1 MYQRK
6 KKHDERWLVVQM
18 EKREKKTSEPE
29 IIKILYTRATVTVYI
44 STVTVARGKIY
55 MIIQDFGST
64 DVEQFCFRMCKN
76 GSFFY
81 YT

>member
-6 KKHDERWLVVQM
+6 KEHDEGWLVVQM

-44 STVTVARGKIY
+44 FMVTVACG
-55 MIIQDFGST
+55 
-64 DVEQFCFRMCKN
+64 
-76 GSFFY
+76 
-81 YT
+81 